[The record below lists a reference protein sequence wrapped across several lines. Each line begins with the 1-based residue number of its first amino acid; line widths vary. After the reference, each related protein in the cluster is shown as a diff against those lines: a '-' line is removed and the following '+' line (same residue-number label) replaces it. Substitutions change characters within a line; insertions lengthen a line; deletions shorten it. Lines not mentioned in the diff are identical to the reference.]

1 MEKNIFHKYKKSLAD
16 SSRIV
21 NSSQSRILSQQNDF
35 DIPYHS
41 SERVNKS
48 LERYE
53 NEQQQEERK
62 NHKYQ
67 ESNYTEKTI
76 SVRQVPELML

>member
-1 MEKNIFHKYKKSLAD
+1 MDKNIFLKYKKSLAD

-21 NSSQSRILSQQNDF
+21 NSSQSRILQENDF
-35 DIPYHS
+35 DVQYHS
-41 SERVNKS
+41 SERANKS

-53 NEQQQEERK
+53 HEQLIERK

-67 ESNYTEKTI
+67 ESNYT
-76 SVRQVPELML
+76 